1 MLRFLTGLAHALK
14 RAHRARNLRVRT
26 LRLNSKVQPFSLKA
40 TYTPVSKRPCSR
52 SAKLSVSFLCLSGI
66 TEVVRV
72 IPSNSHQKE
81 ARSHG
86 IIEQRTKESFDR

>member
-1 MLRFLTGLAHALK
+1 MG
-14 RAHRARNLRVRT
+14 
-26 LRLNSKVQPFSLKA
+26 SEA
-40 TYTPVSKRPCSR
+40 TFAPVSNRVGSR
-52 SAKLSVSFLCLSGI
+52 SAKFSVSFLGLSGI